1 MVNPEGR
8 FFMFN
13 HHVYQSNGTVTITS
27 KKLLDA
33 SLAPRFWRSAKGGA
47 SAGHVFMTETDGANG
62 DPIGITFEIAMGQ
75 RFCNQDLDALRSAST
90 STKAAPKR
98 KAKAEAK
105 AAPVA
110 QDLESRMART
120 EALLTAIA
128 EKLNL

>member
-1 MVNPEGR
+1 
-8 FFMFN
+8 MFN

-33 SLAPRFWRSAKGGA
+33 SLAPRFWRTGKSGA
-47 SAGHVFMTETDGANG
+47 TVNHVFITETDGANG

-75 RFCNQDLDALRSAST
+75 RFCNQDLDALRAAST
-90 STKAAPKR
+90 SVKAAPKR
-98 KAKAEAK
+98 KAKTEAK

-120 EALLTAIA
+120 EALLAAIA

>member
-1 MVNPEGR
+1 
-8 FFMFN
+8 MFN

-33 SLAPRFWRSAKGGA
+33 SLAPRFWRSVKSGA

-75 RFCNQDLDALRSAST
+75 RFCNQDLDALRSAS
-90 STKAAPKR
+90 SGKSAPRR

-105 AAPVA
+105 PAPVA

-120 EALLTAIA
+120 EALLAAIA